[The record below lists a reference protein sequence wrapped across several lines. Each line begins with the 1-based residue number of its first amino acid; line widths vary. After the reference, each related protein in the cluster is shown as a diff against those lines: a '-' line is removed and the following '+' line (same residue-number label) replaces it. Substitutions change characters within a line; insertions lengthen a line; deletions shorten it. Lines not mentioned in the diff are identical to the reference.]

1 MRTRH
6 ISSSD
11 PVLPPLDPSTSSG
24 QANRGRQQHQ
34 PVLLH
39 EVIRALD
46 VQPDDTIVDAT
57 LGGAGHAEELVKGLG
72 GNGLFVGFDADPA
85 AIERARECLKG
96 AEVPVRLIHAN
107 FRHLANELGKLDV
120 SEVTK
125 VLFDLGLSSYQL
137 GYGRDSDLPAKAQ
150 ASAGRG
156 FSFLA
161 DEPLRMT
168 YGEAEDAVVTAATV
182 VNTWSEKTLA
192 DIIYAFGDERYARRI
207 AKAIVERRKK
217 RAFETSRDLATTILE
232 ATPQGYRRGRIHP
245 ATRTFQAIRIA
256 VNDELGALTDG
267 LRAAWQLLSVGGR
280 IAVISFHS
288 LEDRI
293 VKREFASRVR
303 GGEGRLLFKKPVVPS
318 LEETQSNPR
327 ARSAKLRVIS
337 KL

>member
-1 MRTRH
+1 MRTRY

-11 PVLPPLDPSTSSG
+11 LVLS
-24 QANRGRQQHQ
+24 RKEEHQ

-72 GNGLFVGFDADPA
+72 GNGLFIGFDADPA

-96 AEVPVRLIHAN
+96 AEAPVRLVHAN
-107 FRHLANELGKLDV
+107 FRHLVNELRKLGV
-120 SEVTK
+120 SKVTK
-125 VLFDLGLSSYQL
+125 VLFDLGWSSYQL
-137 GYGRDSDLPAKAQ
+137 DSE
-150 ASAGRG
+150 RG

-161 DEPLRMT
+161 DEPLLMT
-168 YGEAEDAVVTAATV
+168 YGEAGDAVVTAGTV

-217 RAFETSRDLATTILE
+217 HAFETSRDLAVTILE
-232 ATPQGYRRGRIHP
+232 ATPLGYRRGKIHP

-267 LRAAWQLLSVGGR
+267 LRAAWELLSEGGR

-293 VKREFASRVR
+293 VKREFAGRVR
-303 GGEGRLLFKKPVVPS
+303 GGEGRLLFKKPIAPS
-318 LEETQSNPR
+318 REEIQSNPR
-327 ARSAKLRVIS
+327 ARSAKLRVIEKISILHAS
-337 KL
+337 KDTKNQ